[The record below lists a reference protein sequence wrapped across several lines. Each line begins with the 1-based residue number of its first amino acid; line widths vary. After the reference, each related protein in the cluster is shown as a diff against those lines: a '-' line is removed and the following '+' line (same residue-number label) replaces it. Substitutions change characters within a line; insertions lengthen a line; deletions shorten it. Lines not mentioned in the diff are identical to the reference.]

1 MKIQHINMEANNTTP
16 VKISGKAD
24 RKAIIKRIGEI
35 AKLLHQKQM
44 QYTRA
49 DLAYDLRDYGVKK
62 DSNVL
67 DNWVYVAYQTKP
79 FPKEVFLTNDHKHYM
94 VDAYELHAILSVHDE
109 EQTTQVVQKHLQD
122 SQAKLDSTQQ
132 QASENISDELAT
144 TSSMLSTIRG
154 TSGVE
159 KVHHEADMVFGKY
172 TQLVDTYH
180 EARASVETVVADFVE
195 LRTQTQELFMT
206 YASALVDI
214 FGDSITVIS
223 PKLFDFSQIQWLDV
237 DTMLGNTKLEYDHLA
252 SSCEMLFSEI
262 SASFTNTLNSASQTY
277 RKSREKSVAVV
288 EASMAILEHYAD
300 AAERTAKLK
309 KELLKLKSSM
319 RHDATI
325 IKGDIMRTA
334 VIYKTLNDVYIPKAL
349 WFNTYG
355 TNTFKQQLDELTAQI
370 YDIPKI
376 KPLKEQRDKTITT
389 LKSINRSIF
398 DVQNNIDYYTKHI
411 AESQKTL
418 QDEKEHYNNAKRN
431 KPTSPFFL
439 FNLITFGAL
448 GRSYRRKLYTWSQSE
463 LPFIE
468 AYESLQADIEVEKD
482 DLKNSKQQLK
492 FYQKKYDELRNELE
506 TISRSLRE
514 HLCIDKQLRT
524 RVAVH
529 LSDYIR
535 LLFVAKEICE
545 SSLNNELVNTVNI
558 EKIEDVVLP
567 AEITQNIHSFVDTI
581 AGNMHISSAQAAD
594 IVSLATSEVPKDGYD
609 EEGLNV
615 VAQQANQLVEH
626 GAELCKQLIELRT
639 QMLQDAHEEAY
650 YQQELTKLQN
660 KFQTQMQN
668 AGNAAQSILEIA
680 AQLNSTENPDIVKQ
694 ALMDL
699 SGSKEPYSS
708 QDLQDFLDGK
718 RTINI

>member
-1 MKIQHINMEANNTTP
+1 MKIQPINMETNNTTP

-24 RKAIIKRIGEI
+24 GKAIIKRIGEI
-35 AKLLHQKQM
+35 ARLLHQKQM

-49 DLAYDLRDYGVKK
+49 DLAYDLQDYGVKK

-79 FPKEVFLTNDHKHYM
+79 FPKEVFVTNDHKHYI
-94 VDAYELHAILSVHDE
+94 VDAYELYATLSIQDE

-122 SQAKLDSTQQ
+122 SQIKIESTKQ
-132 QASENISDELAT
+132 QASEKINDDLAT
-144 TSSMLSTIRG
+144 TSSMLSTIKG

-159 KVHHEADMVFGKY
+159 KVHREADFVFGKY

-180 EARASVETVVADFVE
+180 AARASVETVVADFVE
-195 LRTQTQELFMT
+195 LRAQTQELFMM

-223 PKLFDFSQIQWLDV
+223 PQLFDFSQIQWLDV
-237 DTMLGNTKLEYDHLA
+237 DTMLGNAKLEYDHLA
-252 SSCEMLFSEI
+252 SSCEILFSEI
-262 SASFTNTLNSASQTY
+262 SASFTNTLNNASQTY
-277 RKSREKSVAVV
+277 RQSREKSVAVV
-288 EASMAILEHYAD
+288 EAGMAILGHYMEVG
-300 AAERTAKLK
+300 ERTAELK

-319 RHDATI
+319 RHDATV

-334 VIYKTLNDVYIPKAL
+334 VIYRTLNDVYIPKAF

-355 TNTFKQQLDELTAQI
+355 TNTFKQQLDTLTAQI

-389 LKSINRSIF
+389 LRSISRSIF
-398 DVQNNIDYYTKHI
+398 DVQNNIDYYTRHT
-411 AESQKTL
+411 AECQKTL
-418 QDEKEHYNNAKRN
+418 QDEKEHYNNAKRK

-448 GRSYRRKLYTWSQSE
+448 GRSYRRNLYVWSQSE

-468 AYESLQADIEVEKD
+468 AYESLQADIELEKE

-506 TISRSLRE
+506 TISRSIRE
-514 HLCIDKQLRT
+514 HLCIDRQLQT
-524 RVAVH
+524 RVTAH

-545 SSLNNELVNTVNI
+545 SSLNDELVNTI
-558 EKIEDVVLP
+558 SIAKIDDVVLP
-567 AEITQNIHSFVDTI
+567 AEITQNLNSFVDSLSNKI
-581 AGNMHISSAQAAD
+581 HVSDSDVAGI
-594 IVSLATSEVPKDGYD
+594 ISLADSSTPKKGYN
-609 EEGLNV
+609 EEDLNRV
-615 VAQQANQLVEH
+615 TQQANHIVEQ
-626 GAELCKQLIELRT
+626 GAELCKQLIELQT
-639 QMLQDAHEEAY
+639 QVAQDIHEEAY

-660 KFQTQMQN
+660 KFRTQMQS

-699 SGSKEPYSS
+699 SGNKEPYSA

>member
-1 MKIQHINMEANNTTP
+1 MKIQHINMEANYTTP

-24 RKAIIKRIGEI
+24 GNAIIKRIGEI

-94 VDAYELHAILSVHDE
+94 VDAYELHATLSVHDE

-122 SQAKLDSTQQ
+122 SQTKLDSTQQ

-144 TSSMLSTIRG
+144 TSSMLSTIKG

-206 YASALVDI
+206 YVSALVDI

-277 RKSREKSVAVV
+277 RQSREKSVAVV
-288 EASMAILEHYAD
+288 EASMAIIGHYAD

-349 WFNTYG
+349 WFNMYG
-355 TNTFKQQLDELTAQI
+355 TNTFKQQLDKLTAQI
-370 YDIPKI
+370 YDIPEI

-389 LKSINRSIF
+389 LKNISRSIF
-398 DVQNNIDYYTKHI
+398 DVQNNIDYYTKHT
-411 AESQKTL
+411 AECEKTL
-418 QDEKEHYNNAKRN
+418 QNKKEHYNNAKQN
-431 KPTSPFFL
+431 KPSSPFFL

-448 GRSYRRKLYTWSQSE
+448 GRSYRRKLYAWSQSE
-463 LPFIE
+463 LPLVE
-468 AYESLQADIEVEKD
+468 AYESLQADIKVEKE
-482 DLKNSKQQLK
+482 DLKSSQRQLEL
-492 FYQKKYDELRNELE
+492 YQKKYDELRNELE
-506 TISRSLRE
+506 TTSRSIRE
-514 HLCIDKQLRT
+514 HLRTDKQLQT
-524 RVAVH
+524 CVAVH

-545 SSLNNELVNTVNI
+545 SSLNNELVNIVNI

-581 AGNMHISSAQAAD
+581 AGNMHISSVQAAD
-594 IVSLATSEVPKDGYD
+594 IVSLATSDVPEDGYD

-615 VAQQANQLVEH
+615 VAQQANQLVEY